1 MQIWTGEGSVGV
13 PPPRAGLNP
22 AEQSGQHTDQL
33 WQPKEEA
40 PRPATMARAPQGPRL
55 LLAIV
60 GALVA
65 LTYQTRRKTFISVR
79 EVPASASVV
88 VTTLDYVTKEFNKK
102 SEDKYNFRVV
112 RVPKVVQKLTDH
124 MEYHIDVEMRRT
136 VCFKSEANNCSFQDG
151 ELYKKID
158 CFFSVSVLPW
168 FEKYK
173 LLTKNCTDG

>member
-1 MQIWTGEGSVGV
+1 
-13 PPPRAGLNP
+13 
-22 AEQSGQHTDQL
+22 
-33 WQPKEEA
+33 
-40 PRPATMARAPQGPRL
+40 MARAPQGPRL

-112 RVPKVVQKLTDH
+112 RVPKVVQKAKALGFNI
-124 MEYHIDVEMRRT
+124 METLWKTRAHVHAASIDLQGEGAGVYP
-136 VCFKSEANNCSFQDG
+136 AALAGHWLQD
-151 ELYKKID
+151 
-158 CFFSVSVLPW
+158 SS
-168 FEKYK
+168 
-173 LLTKNCTDG
+173 